1 MSDIL
6 IKTILEG
13 SPTIYFLKG
22 LPASGKSTWAKDIV
36 NASGETTVR
45 VNKDSMRLMLR
56 LNFSRK
62 FETTVVESCRAA
74 GVSALNNG
82 FNVIIDDTNFA
93 PKHFNFW
100 EALAKQHSYGLQ
112 EVFFNTPLDVCIAR
126 DKKRAERVGETVIR
140 DMYQK
145 YYNDIPVEPMYV
157 QQNPTLPSA
166 VIIDIDGTMA
176 ILNGRNPFDIS
187 KVDTDL
193 PNVPVVKLAKRL
205 QDVGIKLI
213 FVSGRK
219 DTCREKTDAWLQANG
234 FYDFRLIM
242 RKADDNRADSITKK
256 ELFDTYIAG
265 SYYIEFVLDDRN
277 SVVDMWRKD
286 LRLPCF
292 QVNYGDF

>member
-13 SPTIYFLKG
+13 SPMIYFLKG
-22 LPASGKSTWAKDIV
+22 LPASGKSMWAKDIV
-36 NASGETTVR
+36 DASNGTTVR
-45 VNKDSMRLMLR
+45 VNKNSVRLMLG
-56 LNFSRK
+56 LEFSRK
-62 FETTVVESCRAA
+62 FESTVMESCRAT

-157 QQNPTLPSA
+157 KQNPTLPSA

-176 ILNGRNPFDIS
+176 ILNGRSPFDIS
-187 KVDTDL
+187 RVDTDL
-193 PNVPVVKLAKRL
+193 PNIPVVGLAK
-205 QDVGIKLI
+205 LI
-213 FVSGRK
+213 QAAGVQILFVSGRK
-219 DTCREKTDAWLQANG
+219 ETCREKTTAWLQAQG
-234 FYDFRLIM
+234 FSDFKLIM
-242 RKADDNRADSITKK
+242 RKAGDNRADSITKK
-256 ELFDTYIAG
+256 ELFDTYIAD
-265 SYYIEFVLDDRN
+265 SYYIEFILDDRN
-277 SVVDMWRKD
+277 SVVDMWRKE
-286 LRLPCF
+286 LKLPCF